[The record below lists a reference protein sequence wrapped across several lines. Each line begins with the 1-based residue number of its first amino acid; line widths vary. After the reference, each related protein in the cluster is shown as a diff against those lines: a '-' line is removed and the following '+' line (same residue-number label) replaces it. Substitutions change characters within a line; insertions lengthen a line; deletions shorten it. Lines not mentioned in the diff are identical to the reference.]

1 MTTHN
6 VTASQRFRLIAL
18 AALAGALAAC
28 GGGGGGYGGG
38 SSNPAATAAISV
50 TPSTITA
57 GQSATLTWSSNTAC
71 TASGGWTGA
80 QAATGTLDVT
90 PTTTGAV
97 DYTLTCTGSGY
108 TGTATQ
114 SATLTVNAASAYTA
128 TSLVEDIAGGTQR
141 TTDPLL
147 VNPWGLALGP
157 TSPMWVANNHSN
169 TSTLY
174 NGNGTPTPITAH
186 FAAGTGGATFDP
198 TGIVF
203 NSTTDF
209 VITNGTASAASAF
222 IFDGEGGSIAGW
234 SGAVDVANAITV
246 YTATDG
252 AVYKGLAVANNG
264 TGNFLYAA
272 DFANGKIDVFE
283 TTFAKQTT
291 TATSFAF
298 ADTTLPAGYGPF
310 GIQAITKGG
319 TTRIYVAYAKHC

>member
-38 SSNPAATAAISV
+38 SGNPAATAAISV

-108 TGTATQ
+108 TGTATE

-157 TSPMWVANNHSN
+157 PRRC
-169 TSTLY
+169 
-174 NGNGTPTPITAH
+174 
-186 FAAGTGGATFDP
+186 
-198 TGIVF
+198 
-203 NSTTDF
+203 
-209 VITNGTASAASAF
+209 
-222 IFDGEGGSIAGW
+222 GW
-234 SGAVDVANAITV
+234 P
-246 YTATDG
+246 
-252 AVYKGLAVANNG
+252 
-264 TGNFLYAA
+264 
-272 DFANGKIDVFE
+272 
-283 TTFAKQTT
+283 TT
-291 TATSFAF
+291 TATPPRC
-298 ADTTLPAGYGPF
+298 TTATARRPRSPRTSRRAPAEPRS
-310 GIQAITKGG
+310 IPPASCSTAPR
-319 TTRIYVAYAKHC
+319 TS